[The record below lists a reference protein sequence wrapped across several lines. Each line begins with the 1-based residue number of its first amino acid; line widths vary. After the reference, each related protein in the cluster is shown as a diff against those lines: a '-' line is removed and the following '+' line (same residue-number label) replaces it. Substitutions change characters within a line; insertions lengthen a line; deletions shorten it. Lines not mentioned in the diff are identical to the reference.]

1 MDDDD
6 GRIDVIHQLPVL
18 LPFTFT
24 CCSFI
29 GTQTPRSPFSAGHY
43 KTTASADGQ
52 IPSTN

>member
-1 MDDDD
+1 MDDDN

-18 LPFTFT
+18 LPFTFI
-24 CCSFI
+24 CCI

-52 IPSTN
+52 IPSSN